1 MNNSV
6 GAECGYCGYTFATKK
21 ILYMHWNT
29 VETCG
34 NKKIEK
40 EQGHAGTIKNLLE
53 GKNKQSATPAASDQA
68 TSQSSPLKPKW
79 MPKMRV
85 QLTPIK
91 MPPIVTPIKTQT
103 VVTNNNGRAEGL
115 PTAETGREIARI
127 YRETGSALSKK
138 EHSQLLQFVKHA
150 SDTRNDAT
158 NVVILN
164 DEDSDV
170 PDSTRNDGGRG
181 QESERME
188 PQATWNEVSQIA
200 GPSGLNRPKAG
211 PASKTKNA
219 KSAAAVQRMGPPR
232 STPTQTSTPTSTSTS
247 TSSKKGTLKRKS
259 VTDPADMNPSGQKQR
274 KSGPK
279 SNAGE
284 STQYMY

>member
-1 MNNSV
+1 
-6 GAECGYCGYTFATKK
+6 
-21 ILYMHWNT
+21 
-29 VETCG
+29 
-34 NKKIEK
+34 
-40 EQGHAGTIKNLLE
+40 
-53 GKNKQSATPAASDQA
+53 
-68 TSQSSPLKPKW
+68 
-79 MPKMRV
+79 
-85 QLTPIK
+85 
-91 MPPIVTPIKTQT
+91 MPPIITPIKTPT
-103 VVTNNNGRAEGL
+103 AVTNNNGHVEGL

-127 YRETGSALSKK
+127 YRETGGALSKK

-200 GPSGLNRPKAG
+200 GPSGLNRPRAG

-232 STPTQTSTPTSTSTS
+232 STPTPTSTPTSTSTS